1 MLLITVLIQWFFVP
15 EKLTSIIKSL
25 NPNKAHGWDEISV
38 RMIKISGDALIPPLI
53 TIFNNIITT
62 GIYPTSWKKANIV
75 SIHKKEDKTLVKNY
89 RPISL
94 LPILGKMFEKCIY
107 DSIYSYFE
115 SNNLFTSCQSGFRKG
130 DSCVS
135 QLMSIAHKIF
145 LNFDTNPTT
154 DTRGVFLDISKAF
167 DRVWHEGL
175 LFKLKSYGITDN
187 LLSLIKD
194 FLSDRLQR
202 VVLNGKASSWKE
214 VLAGVP
220 QGSIL
225 GPLFF
230 LIYINELPTNMESQV
245 RIFADD
251 TSLFSVVNEPQI
263 CAMKLNN
270 DLGKISEWARQWK
283 MSFNPDITKQAIEV
297 TFSKKVLPSN
307 LPQLLFNNFVVLNQ
321 DVHKH
326 LGLILDKGLTFD
338 HHLKEKIAKA
348 NRGIGL
354 IRRLRMY
361 VPRNSLLCIYKAFV
375 RPHLDYADIIYDQPR
390 NDNFTQKLES
400 VQYNAALAITGC
412 FRGSSREKLYNELGL
427 ESLYDRRWF
436 RKLIF
441 FYKIINDLSPP
452 YLRRLLPQPNVN
464 TSYNVRNKRLLHP
477 FAARTDRFQSTFF
490 PFCVII
496 WNNLD
501 PKITNLPTVSSFKS
515 TLLKFIR
522 PNDASV
528 YSVHEPLGVVLLTRL
543 RVGFSHLR
551 EHKFRHNFADINDP
565 FCLCRTNAIET
576 TEHYLL
582 YCPNFCLHRNVLFD
596 NLHRNG
602 LTLLPYKSCHL
613 TRILLYSDIDFS
625 IEINRIILS
634 SVIRFLLT
642 SKRFEG
648 SLFS

>member
-1 MLLITVLIQWFFVP
+1 
-15 EKLTSIIKSL
+15 
-25 NPNKAHGWDEISV
+25 
-38 RMIKISGDALIPPLI
+38 
-53 TIFNNIITT
+53 
-62 GIYPTSWKKANIV
+62 
-75 SIHKKEDKTLVKNY
+75 
-89 RPISL
+89 
-94 LPILGKMFEKCIY
+94 MFEKCIY

-115 SNNLFTSCQSGFRKG
+115 SNNLFTSCQSDFRKG

-135 QLMSIAHKIF
+135 QSMSIAHEIF

-412 FRGSSREKLYNELGL
+412 FRGTSREKLYNELGL
-427 ESLYDRRWF
+427 ESLYDR
-436 RKLIF
+436 
-441 FYKIINDLSPP
+441 
-452 YLRRLLPQPNVN
+452 
-464 TSYNVRNKRLLHP
+464 
-477 FAARTDRFQSTFF
+477 
-490 PFCVII
+490 
-496 WNNLD
+496 
-501 PKITNLPTVSSFKS
+501 
-515 TLLKFIR
+515 
-522 PNDASV
+522 
-528 YSVHEPLGVVLLTRL
+528 
-543 RVGFSHLR
+543 
-551 EHKFRHNFADINDP
+551 
-565 FCLCRTNAIET
+565 
-576 TEHYLL
+576 
-582 YCPNFCLHRNVLFD
+582 
-596 NLHRNG
+596 
-602 LTLLPYKSCHL
+602 
-613 TRILLYSDIDFS
+613 
-625 IEINRIILS
+625 
-634 SVIRFLLT
+634 
-642 SKRFEG
+642 
-648 SLFS
+648 